1 MKKCSFQLLPAIAVA
16 LLLTACHPARLV
28 IDPALTDTAVVLPVK
43 GRNGFQIG
51 QKLSF
56 GDYATGKVRRGW
68 TKGYDIPF
76 RVRFQGAKEK
86 LSYDLNSPDGL
97 AADVSCISKFQSIEL
112 PLIRDYFAIPLKVE
126 NFFAGN
132 ILLDDGR
139 TNWDFIVYNPEGG
152 FLTGGETVGYAQN
165 GRRRIEVVPIR
176 QLEGQPKWLDPLSVY
191 GFEFKWGGKSIGA
204 VSLIDKG
211 EVRLQEGLEPE
222 LRMVTAA
229 LATGLLLR
237 HSPAETMG

>member
-1 MKKCSFQLLPAIAVA
+1 MKKTSFHLLSVCTIALV
-16 LLLTACHPARLV
+16 LTSCHPARLV
-28 IDPALTDTAVVLPVK
+28 IDPNLAESTAALPVK

-56 GDYATGKVRRGW
+56 GEYETGKVRRGW

-86 LSYDLNSPDGL
+86 LSYDLNDPQGA
-97 AADVSCISKFQSIEL
+97 AADVSCISKFQAIEL
-112 PLIRDYFAIPLKVE
+112 QLVRDYFSIPLKME

-132 ILLDDGR
+132 ILLEDGA

-152 FLTGGETVGYAQN
+152 LLLGGETVGYAQN
-165 GRRRIEVVPIR
+165 GARRIEIVPVR
-176 QLEGQPKWLDPLSVY
+176 QLEGQPKWLDPLTVY
-191 GFEFKWGGKSIGA
+191 GFEFHIGGQVIGA

-211 EVRLQEGLEPE
+211 EVRLADGLDPE
-222 LRMVTAA
+222 IRMVTAA

-237 HSPAETMG
+237 HSPAETVG